1 MQNPILKRMNNG
13 MGARTVNPILSGLAH
28 LKSMARGNPEAFAR
42 MLAQRNPQFAQFMR
56 ENQGKTPEQIAD
68 AYGIDRPV
76 LRDALK

>member
-1 MQNPILKRMNNG
+1 MQNPILKQMNHG
-13 MGARTVNPILSGLAH
+13 MGARTVNPILSGLAQ

-68 AYGIDRPV
+68 AYGIDKSV

>member
-1 MQNPILKRMNNG
+1 MQNPILKKMNHG
-13 MGARTVNPILSGLAH
+13 MGARTVNPILSGLAQ
-28 LKSMARGNPEAFAR
+28 LKGMARGNPEVFAR

-68 AYGIDRPV
+68 AYGIDRSV